1 MKNKIKTLI
10 AMSFLAGAMFSCT
23 EVEPLCLDEQAAKDL
38 YLNRDKDKWAAEDA
52 QKEQNIQDSIRI
64 AEENKVKYQLYLD
77 DLVEYKKTKHPVMFG
92 WFNAWSSVTPG
103 DYANLTLIPD
113 SMDIV
118 SIWGNRWELDEA
130 RIAQMREVQAKGTKV
145 IVGYIV
151 ENVGNGLNH
160 PKNTWSD
167 DPEEGVIGYAK
178 SILDSI
184 AKYNY
189 DGFDIDYEPSYA
201 SPFKPG
207 GMHCGD
213 WPRDEKGDIDWENWH
228 IDKPIISCS
237 SYDNKELENLFF
249 QTLREGLD
257 ELAAKNNKEYLLNLN
272 GSIHYL
278 DPAMAGLFSYFVPQ
292 AYNGG
297 YSSWTSTIT
306 GRLGQDVK
314 DKIIY
319 TETFENKQSNRQN
332 FMRYADFVMDDLDGV
347 AGGIG
352 AYHINEDSFDGNQ
365 YKYVRA
371 AINRMNPP
379 IK

>member
-10 AMSFLAGAMFSCT
+10 TMSFLAGAMFSCT
-23 EVEPLCLDEQAAKDL
+23 EVEPLALDAQAAKDL
-38 YLNRDKDKWAAEDA
+38 YENRDKDKWAAEDA

-64 AEENKVKYQLYLD
+64 AEENERKYQLYLA
-77 DLVEYKKTKHPVMFG
+77 DLVEYKKTKHLVMFG
-92 WFNAWSSVTPG
+92 WFNAWSATAPG
-103 DYANLTLIPD
+103 EYSNLTLIPD

-130 RIAQMREVQAKGTKV
+130 RIAQMREVQSKGTKV

-160 PKNTWSD
+160 PKDTWSD
-167 DPEEGVIGYAK
+167 DPETGVKEYAQ

-184 AKYNY
+184 AKYGY
-189 DGFDIDYEPSYA
+189 DGFDIDYEPSYS

-207 GMHCGD
+207 NHCGD
-213 WPRDEKGDIDWENWH
+213 WPRDDNWDIDWDNWY
-228 IDKPIISCS
+228 IDKPIVSCS
-237 SYDNKELENLFF
+237 ADENKDLENLFF

-257 ELAAKNNKEYLLNLN
+257 ELAVKNNKEYILNLN

-278 DPAMAGLFSYFVPQ
+278 DPDMAGLFSYFVPQ
-292 AYNGG
+292 SYNNG
-297 YSSWTSTIT
+297 YSSWTGTIT
-306 GRLGQDVK
+306 NRLGQEVK

-319 TETFENKQSNRQN
+319 TQTFENNKTNRDN
-332 FMRYADFVMDDLDGV
+332 FINYAKFVVDNLEGE

-352 AYHINEDSFDGNQ
+352 AYHINEDTFYDN
-365 YKYVRA
+365 KYMNVRSC
-371 AINRMNPP
+371 ISYMNPP
-379 IK
+379 IQ

>member
-23 EVEPLCLDEQAAKDL
+23 EVEPLALDGQAAKDL
-38 YLNRDKDKWAAEDA
+38 YEIRDKDKWAAEEA

-64 AEENKVKYQLYLD
+64 SEENKRKYELYLA
-77 DLVEYKKTKHPVMFG
+77 DLVEYKKTKHLVMFG
-92 WFNAWSSVTPG
+92 WFNAWSATTPG
-103 DYANLTLIPD
+103 EYSQLNLIPD

-118 SIWGNRWELDEA
+118 SIWGNRWDLDEA
-130 RIAQMREVQAKGTKV
+130 RMEQLKEVQSKGTKV

-189 DGFDIDYEPSYA
+189 DGFDIDYEPSYS

-207 GMHCGD
+207 NHCGD
-213 WPRDEKGDIDWENWH
+213 WPRDENWDIDWDNWY

-237 SYDNKELENLFF
+237 SSENKELENLFF
-249 QTLREGLD
+249 QTLRDGLN
-257 ELAAKNNKEYLLNLN
+257 ELAVKNNKQYLLNLN

-278 DPAMAGLFSYFVPQ
+278 DPAMAGLFDYFVPQ
-292 AYNGG
+292 SYNGG
-297 YSSWTSTIT
+297 YSSWTGQIT
-306 GRLGQDVK
+306 SHLGQDTK

-319 TETFENKQSNRQN
+319 TQTFENNKTNRDN
-332 FMRYADFVMDDLDGV
+332 FLDYAKYVKDNLGGE

-352 AYHINEDSFDGNQ
+352 AYHINEDTFSFHF
-365 YKYVRA
+365 
-371 AINRMNPP
+371 
-379 IK
+379 

>member
-23 EVEPLCLDEQAAKDL
+23 EVEPLALDGQAAKDL
-38 YLNRDKDKWAAEDA
+38 YENRDKDKWAAEDA

-64 AEENKVKYQLYLD
+64 SEENKRKYELYLA
-77 DLVEYKKTKHPVMFG
+77 DLVEYKKTKHLVMFG
-92 WFNAWSSVTPG
+92 WFNSWSATTPG
-103 DYANLTLIPD
+103 EYSQLNLIPD

-118 SIWGNRWELDEA
+118 SIWGNRWDLDEA
-130 RIAQMREVQAKGTKV
+130 RMEQLKEVQSKGTKV

-189 DGFDIDYEPSYA
+189 DGFDIDYEPSYS

-207 GMHCGD
+207 NHCGD
-213 WPRDEKGDIDWENWH
+213 WPRDENWDIDWDNWY

-237 SYDNKELENLFF
+237 SSENKELENLFF
-249 QTLREGLD
+249 QTLRDGLN
-257 ELAAKNNKEYLLNLN
+257 ELAVKNNKQYLLNLN

-278 DPAMAGLFSYFVPQ
+278 DPAMAGLFDYFVPQ
-292 AYNGG
+292 SYNGG
-297 YSSWTSTIT
+297 YSSWTGQIT
-306 GRLGQDVK
+306 SHLGQDTK

-319 TETFENKQSNRQN
+319 TQTFENNKTNRDN
-332 FMRYADFVMDDLDGV
+332 FLNYAKFVKDELGGE

-352 AYHINEDSFDGNQ
+352 AYHINEDSFYDN
-365 YKYVRA
+365 KHMNVRSC
-371 AINRMNPP
+371 ITYMNPP